1 LFILTITFLEAG
13 AALPL
18 PLDRVELDE
27 ENPLYVPGELAS
39 ELESYNP
46 GTLNNAAVFSGHRF
60 LFSLNEIL
68 LSMDLSEPRR
78 PKEPVELETDDN
90 DEGVLGFPD
99 NNFFVFLKLFGELL
113 SFPEPEPELDIFI
126 LYIYIYIH
134 YTKYIKMI

>member
-1 LFILTITFLEAG
+1 MFILTITFLEAG

-27 ENPLYVPGELAS
+27 ENPIYVPGELAS

-99 NNFFVFLKLFGELL
+99 NNFFVFLKLL

-126 LYIYIYIH
+126 LYIYIH